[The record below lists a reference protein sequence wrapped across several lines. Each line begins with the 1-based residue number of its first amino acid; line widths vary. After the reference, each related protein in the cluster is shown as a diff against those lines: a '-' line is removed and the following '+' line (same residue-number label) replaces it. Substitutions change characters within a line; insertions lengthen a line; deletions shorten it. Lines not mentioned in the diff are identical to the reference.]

1 MNSPKQESIQLA
13 EEIAE
18 KIAKIKIEAEI
29 FFNFD
34 ADYKNSNSVDR
45 DFMQNLKDKADLSD
59 EYINSYI
66 HG

>member
-1 MNSPKQESIQLA
+1 MNSPEQKSIQL
-13 EEIAE
+13 AE

-45 DFMQNLKDKADLSD
+45 NFMQNLKNKADLSN
-59 EYINSYI
+59 EYISSYL